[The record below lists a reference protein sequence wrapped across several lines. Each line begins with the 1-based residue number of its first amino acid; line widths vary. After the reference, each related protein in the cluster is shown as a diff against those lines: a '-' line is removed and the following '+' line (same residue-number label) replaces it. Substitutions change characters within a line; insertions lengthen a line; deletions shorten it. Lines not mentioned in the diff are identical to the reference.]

1 MSIEV
6 EQENRFYLLLDMTS
20 LDRLAKES
28 GTKYSRWDNIKR
40 RKIRMGAYE
49 AGFLMSLYPQY
60 ALWVG
65 TGEVKPEIGQTSP
78 EYDEA
83 NRNLEGHSA
92 GSR

>member
-6 EQENRFYLLLDMTS
+6 EQENRFYLLLDMTR

-78 EYDEA
+78 AYDEA
-83 NRNLEGHSA
+83 NRNLEGQIA
-92 GSR
+92 GSK

>member
-1 MSIEV
+1 MSIGI
-6 EQENRFYLLLDMTS
+6 EQENRFYLLLDLTS
-20 LDRLAKES
+20 LDRLGKES
-28 GTKYSRWDNIKR
+28 DTKYSRWDNIKR

-78 EYDEA
+78 MYDEA
-83 NRNLEGHSA
+83 NTKLEEPKT
-92 GSR
+92 GSK